1 MTSVPSY
8 SVKPLYHSTGT
19 IASNIAVVIPCYQE
33 RNHILGVL
41 SEIGQEATTIYVVDD
56 ACPDNTGDFVQKQC
70 SDNRIVILKNKKNLG
85 VGGATKAGYRRAL
98 EDGAKYIVKID
109 GDGQMPPTLIPS
121 I

>member
-70 SDNRIVILKNKKNLG
+70 SDNRIVILK
-85 VGGATKAGYRRAL
+85 
-98 EDGAKYIVKID
+98 
-109 GDGQMPPTLIPS
+109 
-121 I
+121 